1 MLTSINLLLI
11 LVFLFIACEAQ
22 KLPYSSIEF
31 TSDLKDFKELTTF
44 REILKDVEIIAIG
57 ENTHGLGQVFQA
69 KADLVKF
76 LHQELG
82 FNLILF
88 ESGFGDGALAWEQFD
103 SLSNKAFTLSFTSN
117 FYYHSKEILELMGY
131 VKTQDRKLVVQGF
144 DCQPQQNYLI
154 TRMVQIVTPIDSLF
168 AKSVKLEFRN
178 FNKLY
183 QFENDKDTISFY
195 KQRDEF
201 VSFLDRYTKIIK
213 ENEQRL
219 LKSGTTQNEIE
230 AIRKSNQ
237 IFTDTYSKIE
247 FGSMMGWPI
256 SANIRDKSL
265 FETIKWFK
273 ENSPESKIIIWA
285 QNSHIENK
293 PKPNSSVN
301 WMGHSLKETY
311 GNKYY
316 SLGAVVYSGKNLEYN
331 RSFDFEHNDKD
342 YLAYHLNQFNSE
354 AFILNLRNYRQN
366 DFINESLLGM
376 ESGGNTVRFIA
387 KERFDGILFIKYSGI
402 PQIITDK

>member
-1 MLTSINLLLI
+1 MNKILIIILLFLSTSCKAQT
-11 LVFLFIACEAQ
+11 LFNP
-22 KLPYSSIEF
+22 KIEF
-31 TSDLKDFKELTTF
+31 TSDLIGFNNLTAI
-44 REILKDVEIIAIG
+44 RETLKDVEIIALG
-57 ENTHGLGQVFQA
+57 ENTHGLGEVFRV
-69 KADLVKF
+69 KSDLIKF
-76 LHQELG
+76 LHKELG

-103 SLSNKAFTLSFTSN
+103 SLSTKDLTLSFTSN
-117 FYYHSKEILELMGY
+117 FYYHSKEILELMEY
-131 VKTQDRKLVVQGF
+131 VKTQDKKLKVQGF
-144 DCQPQQNYLI
+144 DCQPQQSFLI
-154 TRMVQIVTPIDSLF
+154 NRMSQIVTPIDSVF
-168 AKSVKLEFRN
+168 GKSVKVEFKN

-195 KQRDEF
+195 RQRDEF
-201 VSFLDRYTKIIK
+201 FSFLDRYTKIIK

-219 LKSGTTQNEIE
+219 LKIGTTQNEIE
-230 AIRKSNQ
+230 AISKSNQ

-273 ENSPESKIIIWA
+273 ENNPGTKIIIWA

-293 PKPNSSVN
+293 PKPNNSVN
-301 WMGHSLKETY
+301 WMGHSLIETY

-342 YLAYHLNQFNSE
+342 YLAYHLNKFNRE
-354 AFILNLRNYRQN
+354 VFVLNLRNYKQN
-366 DFINESLLGM
+366 DFINQSLLGM
-376 ESGGNTVRFIA
+376 ESGGNTARFIA
-387 KERFDGILFIKYSGI
+387 KERFDGILFVKYSDI
-402 PQIITDK
+402 PQLIKDK

>member
-1 MLTSINLLLI
+1 MNKILIIIILFLSTSCKAQTLLYP
-11 LVFLFIACEAQ
+11 
-22 KLPYSSIEF
+22 KIEF
-31 TSDLKDFKELTTF
+31 TSDLRDFNNLSAL
-44 REILKDVEIIAIG
+44 REILKDVEIIALG
-57 ENTHGLGQVFQA
+57 ENTHGLGEVFRV
-69 KADLVKF
+69 KSDLVKF
-76 LHQELG
+76 LHKELG

-103 SLSNKAFTLSFTSN
+103 SLSTKDLTLSFTSN
-117 FYYHSKEILELMGY
+117 FYYHSNEILELMEY
-131 VKTQDRKLVVQGF
+131 VKSQDKKLKIQGF
-144 DCQPQQNYLI
+144 DCQPQQNFLI
-154 TRMVQIVTPIDSLF
+154 NRMSQIVIPIDSVF
-168 AKSVKLEFRN
+168 AKSVKVEFRN

-183 QFENDKDTISFY
+183 QYENDKDTISFY

-201 VSFLDRYTKIIK
+201 VSFLDRYTKIMK

-219 LKSGTTQNEIE
+219 LNSGTTQNEIE
-230 AIRKSNQ
+230 ALKKSNQ
-237 IFTDTYSKIE
+237 IFKDTYSKIE

-273 ENSPESKIIIWA
+273 ENNPEAKIIIWA

-293 PKPNSSVN
+293 PKPNNSVN

-316 SLGAVVYSGKNLEYN
+316 SLGVDVYSGKNLEYN
-331 RSFDFEHNDKD
+331 RSFDFEHNDKE
-342 YLAYHLNQFNSE
+342 YLAYHLNKFNRE
-354 AFILNLRNYRQN
+354 VFILDLRNNKQN

-376 ESGGNTVRFIA
+376 ESGGNTARFIA
-387 KERFDGILFIKYSGI
+387 KERFDGILFVKYSDI
-402 PQIITDK
+402 PQLIKDK

>member
-1 MLTSINLLLI
+1 MNRILI
-11 LVFLFIACEAQ
+11 LISLFLFTSTKAQ
-22 KLPYSSIEF
+22 TIINPKIEF
-31 TSDLKDFKELTTF
+31 TSDLREFNNLTAL
-44 REILKDVEIIAIG
+44 RETLKDIEIIALG
-57 ENTHGLGQVFQA
+57 ENTHGLGNVFKV

-76 LHQELG
+76 LHKELG

-103 SLSNKAFTLSFTSN
+103 SLSAEDLTLSFTSN
-117 FYYHSKEILELMGY
+117 FYYHSKEILELMEY
-131 VKTQDRKLVVQGF
+131 VKSQDKKLKVQGF

-154 TRMVQIVTPIDSLF
+154 NRMSQIVTPIDSVF
-168 AKSVKLEFRN
+168 AKSVKIQFRN

-183 QFENDKDTISFY
+183 QYENDKDTINFY

-201 VSFLDRYTKIIK
+201 FSFLDSYTKVII
-213 ENEQRL
+213 ENEQKL
-219 LKSGTTQNEIE
+219 LKSGTTQNELE
-230 AIRKSNQ
+230 AIKKSNQ
-237 IFTDTYSKIE
+237 IFYTTYSKIE

-265 FETIKWFK
+265 FETVKWFK
-273 ENSPESKIIIWA
+273 ENNPKSKIIVWA

-293 PKPNSSVN
+293 PKPNNSVK
-301 WMGHSLKETY
+301 WMGHSLKEAY

-331 RSFDFEHNDKD
+331 RSFDFEHNDKNF
-342 YLAYHLNQFNSE
+342 LAYHLNQFNKD
-354 AFILNLRNYRQN
+354 AFVLNLRNYKQN

-376 ESGGNTVRFIA
+376 ESGGNTARFIA
-387 KERFDGILFIKYSGI
+387 KDRFDGILFIKYSSI

>member
-1 MLTSINLLLI
+1 MNKILIIILLFLSTSCKAQT
-11 LVFLFIACEAQ
+11 LFNP
-22 KLPYSSIEF
+22 KIEF
-31 TSDLKDFKELTTF
+31 TSDLSGFNNLTTI
-44 REILKDVEIIAIG
+44 RETLKDVEIIALG
-57 ENTHGLGQVFQA
+57 ENTHGLGEVFRV
-69 KADLVKF
+69 KSDLIKF
-76 LHQELG
+76 LHKELG

-103 SLSNKAFTLSFTSN
+103 SLSTEDLTLSFTSN
-117 FYYHSKEILELMGY
+117 FYYHSKEILELMEY
-131 VKTQDRKLVVQGF
+131 VKTQDKKLKVQGF
-144 DCQPQQNYLI
+144 DCQPQQSFLI
-154 TRMVQIVTPIDSLF
+154 NRMSQIVTPIDSVF
-168 AKSVKLEFRN
+168 GKSVKVEFRN

-195 KQRDEF
+195 RQRDEF
-201 VSFLDRYTKIIK
+201 FSFLDRYTEIIK

-219 LKSGTTQNEIE
+219 LKIGTTQNEIE
-230 AIRKSNQ
+230 AISKSNQ

-273 ENSPESKIIIWA
+273 ENNPETKIIIWA

-293 PKPNSSVN
+293 PKPNNSVN
-301 WMGHSLKETY
+301 WMGHSLKESY

-342 YLAYHLNQFNSE
+342 YLAYHLNKFNRE
-354 AFILNLRNYRQN
+354 AFVLNLRNYKQN
-366 DFINESLLGM
+366 DFINQSLLGM
-376 ESGGNTVRFIA
+376 ESGGNTARFIA
-387 KERFDGILFIKYSGI
+387 KERFDGILFVKYSDI
-402 PQIITDK
+402 PQLIKDK

>member
-1 MLTSINLLLI
+1 MNKILILILLI
-11 LVFLFIACEAQ
+11 FFTSCKAQTLFNHEI
-22 KLPYSSIEF
+22 KF
-31 TSDLKDFKELTTF
+31 TSDLRDFNNLTEL
-44 REILKDVEIIAIG
+44 RETLKDVEIIALG
-57 ENTHGLGQVFQA
+57 ENTHGLGQVFSV
-69 KADLVKF
+69 KSDLVKF
-76 LHQELG
+76 LHEELR

-103 SLSNKAFTLSFTSN
+103 SLSTEDLTLSFTSN
-117 FYYHSKEILELMGY
+117 FYYHSKEILELMEY
-131 VKTQDRKLVVQGF
+131 VKNQDKKLKVQGF
-144 DCQPQQNYLI
+144 DCQPQQNFLI
-154 TRMVQIVTPIDSLF
+154 NQMSQIVIPIDSVF
-168 AKSVKLEFRN
+168 AKSVKVEFRN

-183 QFENDKDTISFY
+183 QFENDKDTISFF

-201 VSFLDRYTKIIK
+201 VSFLERYTRILN
-213 ENEQRL
+213 ENEPWL
-219 LKSGTTQNEIE
+219 LKSGTTQNEIK

-237 IFTDTYSKIE
+237 IFIDTYSKIE

-265 FETIKWFK
+265 FETIRWYK
-273 ENSPESKIIIWA
+273 ENNPETKIMIWA

-293 PKPNSSVN
+293 PKPNNIVN

-316 SLGAVVYSGKNLEYN
+316 SLGAIVYSGKNLEYN
-331 RSFDFEHNDKD
+331 GSFDFEHNDKD
-342 YLAYHLNQFNSE
+342 FLAYHLNQFNRE
-354 AFILNLRNYRQN
+354 TFILNLRNYKHN

-376 ESGGNTVRFIA
+376 ESGGNTARFIA
-387 KERFDGILFIKYSGI
+387 KERFDGILFIKHSGI

>member
-1 MLTSINLLLI
+1 MNKILI
-11 LVFLFIACEAQ
+11 IIFLF
-22 KLPYSSIEF
+22 LF
-31 TSDLKDFKELTTF
+31 TSSKAQTIFDLKILYTQDLKDFKNISAL
-44 REILKDVEIIAIG
+44 RETLKDVEIMALG
-57 ENTHGLGQVFQA
+57 ENTHGLGQVFKA

-88 ESGFGDGALAWEQFD
+88 ESGFGDAALAWEQFD
-103 SLSNKAFTLSFTSN
+103 SLSTKDFTLSFTSN
-117 FYYHSKEILELMGY
+117 FYYHSKEILELMEY
-131 VKTQDRKLVVQGF
+131 VKSQNKKLKIQGF

-154 TRMVQIVTPIDSLF
+154 NRMSQIVIPIDSVF
-168 AKSVKLEFRN
+168 AKLVKVAFRN

-183 QFENDKDTISFY
+183 QFENDKDTISFF

-201 VSFLDRYTKIIK
+201 VTFLDRYNKIMK

-219 LKSGTTQNEIE
+219 LKLGTTKNEID

-273 ENSPESKIIIWA
+273 ENNPKSKIIIWA

-293 PKPNSSVN
+293 AKPNNSVN

-316 SLGAVVYSGKNLEYN
+316 SLGVDVYSGKNLEYN
-331 RSFDFEHNDKD
+331 RNFDFEHNDKD
-342 YLAYHLNQFNSE
+342 YLAYHLNQFNKE
-354 AFILNLRNYRQN
+354 AFILNLRNYKQN
-366 DFINESLLGM
+366 DFIKEALLGM
-376 ESGGNTVRFIA
+376 ESGGNTARFIA
-387 KERFDGILFIKYSGI
+387 KERFDGILFVKYSDI
-402 PQIITDK
+402 PQLIKDK

>member
-1 MLTSINLLLI
+1 MNKILI
-11 LVFLFIACEAQ
+11 LILLFLSTSCKAQ
-22 KLPYSSIEF
+22 TLLNPKIEF
-31 TSDLKDFKELTTF
+31 TSDLRDFNNLSAL
-44 REILKDVEIIAIG
+44 REILKDVEIIALG
-57 ENTHGLGQVFQA
+57 ENTHGLGEVFRV
-69 KADLVKF
+69 KSDLVKF
-76 LHQELG
+76 LYKELG

-103 SLSNKAFTLSFTSN
+103 SLSTKDLTLSFTSN
-117 FYYHSKEILELMGY
+117 FYYHSNEILELMEY
-131 VKTQDRKLVVQGF
+131 VKSQDKKLKIQGF
-144 DCQPQQNYLI
+144 DCQPQQNFLI
-154 TRMVQIVTPIDSLF
+154 NRMSQIVIPIDSVF
-168 AKSVKLEFRN
+168 AKSVKVEFRN

-183 QFENDKDTISFY
+183 QYENHKDTISFY

-201 VSFLDRYTKIIK
+201 VSFLDRYTKILK

-219 LKSGTTQNEIE
+219 LNSGTTQNEIE
-230 AIRKSNQ
+230 ALKKSNQ
-237 IFTDTYSKIE
+237 IFKDTYSKIE

-273 ENSPESKIIIWA
+273 ENNPKTKIIIWA

-293 PKPNSSVN
+293 PNPNNGVN

-311 GNKYY
+311 GDKYY
-316 SLGAVVYSGKNLEYN
+316 SLGAVVYSSKNLEYK

-342 YLAYHLNQFNSE
+342 YLAYYLNKFNKA
-354 AFILNLRNYRQN
+354 AFVLNLRNYKQN

-376 ESGGNTVRFIA
+376 ESGGNTSRFIA
-387 KERFDGILFIKYSGI
+387 KERFDGILFIKYSDI
-402 PQIITDK
+402 PQLIKDK

>member
-1 MLTSINLLLI
+1 MIKIQILFFLFLLTSCKAQTILDSNL
-11 LVFLFIACEAQ
+11 
-22 KLPYSSIEF
+22 KYSN
-31 TSDLKDFKELTTF
+31 DLKDFKNISAL
-44 REILKDVEIIAIG
+44 REKLKDVEIIALG
-57 ENTHGLGQVFQA
+57 ENTHGLGQVFKA

-88 ESGFGDGALAWEQFD
+88 ESGFGDGALAWAQFD
-103 SLSNKAFTLSFTSN
+103 SLSNKAFTIAFTSN
-117 FYYHSKEILELMGY
+117 FYYHSKEILDLMAY
-131 VKTQDRKLVVQGF
+131 VKNQDRKLRIQGF

-154 TRMVQIVTPIDSLF
+154 TRMAQIVTPIDSLF
-168 AKSVKLEFRN
+168 AKSVKSEFRN

-201 VSFLDRYTKIIK
+201 VSFLDKYTKIIK

-219 LKSGTTQNEIE
+219 LRSGTTQNEID
-230 AIRKSNQ
+230 AIIKSNQ

-273 ENSPESKIIIWA
+273 ENSPETKIIIWA

-293 PKPNSSVN
+293 PKPNNSVN

-354 AFILNLRNYRQN
+354 AFILNLRNYKQN
-366 DFINESLLGM
+366 DFISESLLGM
-376 ESGGNTVRFIA
+376 ESGGNTARFIA

>member
-1 MLTSINLLLI
+1 MNRILIIFLLFLSTSCKAQTLLNP
-11 LVFLFIACEAQ
+11 
-22 KLPYSSIEF
+22 KIEF
-31 TSDLKDFKELTTF
+31 TSDLRGFNNLTAI
-44 REILKDVEIIAIG
+44 RETLKDVEIIALG
-57 ENTHGLGQVFQA
+57 ENTHGLGEVFRV
-69 KADLVKF
+69 KSDLVKF
-76 LHQELG
+76 LHKELG

-103 SLSNKAFTLSFTSN
+103 SLSTEDFTLSFTSN
-117 FYYHSKEILELMGY
+117 FYYHSKEILELMEY
-131 VKTQDRKLVVQGF
+131 VKTQDKKLKVQGF
-144 DCQPQQNYLI
+144 DCQPQQSFLI
-154 TRMVQIVTPIDSLF
+154 NRMSQIVTPIDSVF
-168 AKSVKLEFRN
+168 GKSVKVEFRN

-201 VSFLDRYTKIIK
+201 VSFLDRYTRIIK

-237 IFTDTYSKIE
+237 IFIDTYSKIE

-273 ENSPESKIIIWA
+273 ENSPETKIIIWA

-293 PKPNSSVN
+293 PKPNNSVN

-342 YLAYHLNQFNSE
+342 YLAYHLNQFNRE
-354 AFILNLRNYRQN
+354 AFVLNLRNYKQN

-376 ESGGNTVRFIA
+376 ESGGNTARFIA

>member
-1 MLTSINLLLI
+1 MNKILIIIILFLSTSCKAQTLLYP
-11 LVFLFIACEAQ
+11 
-22 KLPYSSIEF
+22 KIEF
-31 TSDLKDFKELTTF
+31 TSDLRDFNNLSAL
-44 REILKDVEIIAIG
+44 REILKDVEIIALG
-57 ENTHGLGQVFQA
+57 ENTHGLGEVFRV
-69 KADLVKF
+69 KSDLVKF
-76 LHQELG
+76 LHKELG

-103 SLSNKAFTLSFTSN
+103 SLSTKDLTLSFTSN
-117 FYYHSKEILELMGY
+117 FYYHSNEILELMEY
-131 VKTQDRKLVVQGF
+131 VKSQDKKLKIQGF
-144 DCQPQQNYLI
+144 DCQPQQNFLI
-154 TRMVQIVTPIDSLF
+154 NRMSQIVIPIDSVF
-168 AKSVKLEFRN
+168 AKSVKVEFRN

-183 QFENDKDTISFY
+183 QYENDKDTISFY

-201 VSFLDRYTKIIK
+201 VSFLDRYTKIMK

-219 LKSGTTQNEIE
+219 LNSGTTQNEIE
-230 AIRKSNQ
+230 ALKKSNQ
-237 IFTDTYSKIE
+237 IFKDTYSKIE

-273 ENSPESKIIIWA
+273 ENNPEAKIIIWA

-293 PKPNSSVN
+293 PKPNNSVN

-316 SLGAVVYSGKNLEYN
+316 SLGVDVYSGKNLEYN
-331 RSFDFEHNDKD
+331 RSFDFEHNDKE
-342 YLAYHLNQFNSE
+342 YLAYHLNKFNRE
-354 AFILNLRNYRQN
+354 VFILDLRNNKQN

-376 ESGGNTVRFIA
+376 ESGGNTARFIA
-387 KERFDGILFIKYSGI
+387 KERFDGILFVKYSDI
-402 PQIITDK
+402 PQLITDK

>member
-1 MLTSINLLLI
+1 MNKILIIILLFLSTSCKAQT
-11 LVFLFIACEAQ
+11 LFNP
-22 KLPYSSIEF
+22 KIEF
-31 TSDLKDFKELTTF
+31 TSDLRGFNNLTAI
-44 REILKDVEIIAIG
+44 RETLKDVEIIALG
-57 ENTHGLGQVFQA
+57 ENTHGLGEVFRV
-69 KADLVKF
+69 KSDLVKF
-76 LHQELG
+76 LHKELG

-103 SLSNKAFTLSFTSN
+103 SLSTEDLTLSFTSN
-117 FYYHSKEILELMGY
+117 FYYHSKEILELMEY
-131 VKTQDRKLVVQGF
+131 VKTQDKKLKVQGF
-144 DCQPQQNYLI
+144 DCQPQQSFLI
-154 TRMVQIVTPIDSLF
+154 NRMSQIVTPIDSVF
-168 AKSVKLEFRN
+168 GKSVKVEFRN

-201 VSFLDRYTKIIK
+201 ISFLDRYTKIIK

-219 LKSGTTQNEIE
+219 LKIGTTQNEIE

-247 FGSMMGWPI
+247 FGSMMGWPL

-273 ENSPESKIIIWA
+273 ENNSETKIIIWA

-293 PKPNSSVN
+293 PKPNNSVN

-342 YLAYHLNQFNSE
+342 YLAYHLNQFNRE
-354 AFILNLRNYRQN
+354 AFVLNLRNYKQN

-376 ESGGNTVRFIA
+376 ESGGNTARFIA

>member
-1 MLTSINLLLI
+1 MKINLVLI
-11 LVFLFIACEAQ
+11 LLFLFAACEAQ
-22 KLPYSSIEF
+22 ILSHSRIEF
-31 TSDLKDFKELTTF
+31 TSDLKDFKELTSL
-44 REILKDVEIIAIG
+44 REALKDVEIIALG
-57 ENTHGLGQVFQA
+57 ENTHGLGQVFKA

-103 SLSNKAFTLSFTSN
+103 SLSAKAFTLSFTSN
-117 FYYHSKEILELMGY
+117 FYYHSKEILEFMEY
-131 VKTQDRKLVVQGF
+131 VKTQDRKLMVQGF

-154 TRMVQIVTPIDSLF
+154 SRMLQIVTPIDSLL

-183 QFENDKDTISFY
+183 QFENDKDTVSFY

-201 VSFLDRYTKIIK
+201 VSFLGRYTETIK

-219 LKSGTTQNEIE
+219 LTSGITQNEIE

-237 IFTDTYSKIE
+237 IFTDTYSKME
-247 FGSMMGWPI
+247 FGSMIGWPI
-256 SANIRDKSL
+256 SANIRDKVL

-273 ENSPESKIIIWA
+273 ENSPETKIIIWA

-293 PKPNSSVN
+293 PKPNDNVN

-316 SLGAVVYSGKNLEYN
+316 SLGAVVYSGKNLEYH
-331 RSFDFEHNDKD
+331 RSFEFEHHDKD

-354 AFILNLRNYRQN
+354 AFILNLRSYKQN
-366 DFINESLLGM
+366 DFLHEALLGM
-376 ESGGNTVRFIA
+376 ESGGNAARFIA
-387 KERFDGILFIKYSGI
+387 KERFDGILFLKYSDI
-402 PQIITDK
+402 PQLLKDQ

>member
-1 MLTSINLLLI
+1 MNKILI
-11 LVFLFIACEAQ
+11 LFLLFLCTSCKAQ
-22 KLPYSSIEF
+22 TLFNPKIEF
-31 TSDLKDFKELTTF
+31 TSDLRDFNNLTAL
-44 REILKDVEIIAIG
+44 RETLKDVEIIALG
-57 ENTHGLGQVFQA
+57 ENTHGLGQVFRV

-76 LHQELG
+76 LYKELG

-103 SLSNKAFTLSFTSN
+103 SLSTEDLTLSFTSN
-117 FYYHSKEILELMGY
+117 FYYHSKEILELMDY
-131 VKTQDRKLVVQGF
+131 VKTQDKKLKVQGF
-144 DCQPQQNYLI
+144 DCQPQQNFLI
-154 TRMVQIVTPIDSLF
+154 TRMSQIVTPIDSLF
-168 AKSVKLEFRN
+168 AKLVKVEFRN

-183 QFENDKDTISFY
+183 QFENDKDTIGFY
-195 KQRDEF
+195 NQRDKF
-201 VSFLDRYTKIIK
+201 ISFLNRYTKIIK

-230 AIRKSNQ
+230 AIIKSNQ
-237 IFTDTYSKIE
+237 IFTNTYSKIK
-247 FGSMMGWPI
+247 FGGMMGWPI

-265 FETIKWFK
+265 FETVKWFK
-273 ENSPESKIIIWA
+273 ENSPKTKIIIWA

-293 PKPNSSVN
+293 PKPNNSVN
-301 WMGHSLKETY
+301 WMGHSLKENY

-331 RSFDFEHNDKD
+331 RSFDFEHNDKN
-342 YLAYHLNQFNSE
+342 YLAYHLNQFNKE
-354 AFILNLRNYRQN
+354 VYILNLRNYKQN

-376 ESGGNTVRFIA
+376 ESGGNTARFIA
-387 KERFDGILFIKYSGI
+387 KERFDGILFIKYSDL

>member
-1 MLTSINLLLI
+1 MNKILI
-11 LVFLFIACEAQ
+11 IIFLF
-22 KLPYSSIEF
+22 LF
-31 TSDLKDFKELTTF
+31 TSSKAQTIIDSKILYTNDLKDFKNISAL
-44 REILKDVEIIAIG
+44 RETLNDVEIMALG
-57 ENTHGLGQVFQA
+57 ENTHGLGQVFKA

-88 ESGFGDGALAWEQFD
+88 ESGFGDAALAWEQFD
-103 SLSNKAFTLSFTSN
+103 SLSTKDFTISFTSN
-117 FYYHSKEILELMGY
+117 FYYHSKEILELMEY
-131 VKTQDRKLVVQGF
+131 VKSQNKKLKIQGF

-154 TRMVQIVTPIDSLF
+154 NRMSQMVIPIDSVF
-168 AKSVKLEFRN
+168 AKLVKVAFRN

-183 QFENDKDTISFY
+183 QFENDKDTISFN

-201 VSFLDRYTKIIK
+201 VSFLDRYNKIMN

-219 LKSGTTQNEIE
+219 LKLGTTKNEID

-247 FGSMMGWPI
+247 LGSMMGWPI

-265 FETIKWFK
+265 FETLKWFK
-273 ENSPESKIIIWA
+273 ENNPTSKIIIWA

-293 PKPNSSVN
+293 AKPNNSVN
-301 WMGHSLKETY
+301 WMGHNLKNTY

-316 SLGAVVYSGKNLEYN
+316 SLGVDVYSGKNLEYN
-331 RSFDFEHNDKD
+331 RNFDFEHNNKD
-342 YLAYHLNQFNSE
+342 YLAYHLNQFNKE
-354 AFILNLRNYRQN
+354 AFILNLRNYKQN

-376 ESGGNTVRFIA
+376 ESGGNTARFIA
-387 KERFDGILFIKYSGI
+387 KERFDGILFVKYSDI
-402 PQIITDK
+402 PQLIKDK

>member
-1 MLTSINLLLI
+1 MNKILIIILLFLSTSCKAQTLLNP
-11 LVFLFIACEAQ
+11 
-22 KLPYSSIEF
+22 KIEF
-31 TSDLKDFKELTTF
+31 TSDLRDFNNLSAL
-44 REILKDVEIIAIG
+44 RETLKDVEIIALG
-57 ENTHGLGQVFQA
+57 ENTHGLGEVFRV
-69 KADLVKF
+69 KSDLVKF
-76 LHQELG
+76 LHKELG

-103 SLSNKAFTLSFTSN
+103 SLSTKDLTLSFTSN
-117 FYYHSKEILELMGY
+117 FYYHSNEILELMEY
-131 VKTQDRKLVVQGF
+131 VKSQDKKLKIQGF
-144 DCQPQQNYLI
+144 DCQPQQNFLI
-154 TRMVQIVTPIDSLF
+154 NRMSQIVIPIDSVF
-168 AKSVKLEFRN
+168 AKSVKVEFRN

-183 QFENDKDTISFY
+183 QYENDNDTISFY

-201 VSFLDRYTKIIK
+201 VSFLDSYTKIMK

-219 LKSGTTQNEIE
+219 LNSGTTQNEIE

-273 ENSPESKIIIWA
+273 ENNPEAKIIIWA

-293 PKPNSSVN
+293 PKPNNSVN

-316 SLGAVVYSGKNLEYN
+316 SLGVDVYSGKNLEYN
-331 RSFDFEHNDKD
+331 RSFDFEHNNKE
-342 YLAYHLNQFNSE
+342 YLAYHLNKFNRE
-354 AFILNLRNYRQN
+354 VFILDLRNNKQN

-376 ESGGNTVRFIA
+376 ESGGNTAWFIA
-387 KERFDGILFIKYSGI
+387 KERFDGILFVKYSDI
-402 PQIITDK
+402 PQLIKD

>member
-1 MLTSINLLLI
+1 MNKILIIILLFLSTSCKAQSLLNP
-11 LVFLFIACEAQ
+11 
-22 KLPYSSIEF
+22 KIEF
-31 TSDLKDFKELTTF
+31 TSDLRDFNNLSAL
-44 REILKDVEIIAIG
+44 RETLKDVEIIAIG
-57 ENTHGLGQVFQA
+57 ENTHGLGQVFRV
-69 KADLVKF
+69 KSDLVKF
-76 LHQELG
+76 LHKELG

-103 SLSNKAFTLSFTSN
+103 SLSTKDLTLSFTSN
-117 FYYHSKEILELMGY
+117 FYYHSNEILELMEY
-131 VKTQDRKLVVQGF
+131 VKSQDKKLKIQGF
-144 DCQPQQNYLI
+144 DCQPQQNFLI
-154 TRMVQIVTPIDSLF
+154 NRMSQIVIPIDSVF
-168 AKSVKLEFRN
+168 AKSVKVEFRN

-183 QFENDKDTISFY
+183 QYENDKDTISFY

-201 VSFLDRYTKIIK
+201 VSFLDRYTKIMK

-219 LKSGTTQNEIE
+219 LNSGTTQNEIE
-230 AIRKSNQ
+230 TIRKSNQ

-273 ENSPESKIIIWA
+273 ENNPEAKIIIWA

-293 PKPNSSVN
+293 PKPNNSVN
-301 WMGHSLKETY
+301 WMGHSLKVTY

-316 SLGAVVYSGKNLEYN
+316 SLGVDVYSGKNLEYN
-331 RSFDFEHNDKD
+331 RSFDFEHNNKE
-342 YLAYHLNQFNSE
+342 YLAYHLNKFNRE
-354 AFILNLRNYRQN
+354 VFILDLRNNKQN

-376 ESGGNTVRFIA
+376 ESGGNTARFIA
-387 KERFDGILFIKYSGI
+387 KERFDGILFVKYSDI
-402 PQIITDK
+402 PQLIKDK